1 MQTANTYSHETC
13 AFCLAISHA
22 KLSRISPSGIGR
34 HEAYF
39 LNQELSFKLW
49 VVLSGIELTL
59 RNRGSTYLIA
69 EFGEELFS
77 TEAWR
82 LGEALKS
89 RISKVLARSKD
100 GQPSTDAVITQLP
113 LSFWTLL
120 FSKRMESTTWPVLM
134 RNLLSDSAP
143 TSRAV
148 IYTRLLETVE
158 LRNRIAHH
166 EVVLK
171 ARFKGALERQL
182 ELLSWVCNDF
192 RQEVEA
198 RIEFSL
204 HPVESLHE
212 Q

>member
-1 MQTANTYSHETC
+1 M
-13 AFCLAISHA
+13 
-22 KLSRISPSGIGR
+22 
-34 HEAYF
+34 
-39 LNQELSFKLW
+39 
-49 VVLSGIELTL
+49 VLSAIELTL
-59 RNRGSTYLIA
+59 RNRGSAYLIA

-82 LGEALKS
+82 LGDAAQS
-89 RISKVLARSKD
+89 RINKVLARSKD
-100 GQPSTDAVITQLP
+100 GRVSTDALITQLP

-134 RNLLSDSAP
+134 RNLLSRSAP

-148 IYTRLLETVE
+148 FYTRLLETLE

-171 ARFKGALERQL
+171 ARFSGALERQL
-182 ELLSWVCNDF
+182 ELLSWICIDF
-192 RQEVEA
+192 REEVEA

>member
-1 MQTANTYSHETC
+1 
-13 AFCLAISHA
+13 
-22 KLSRISPSGIGR
+22 
-34 HEAYF
+34 
-39 LNQELSFKLW
+39 
-49 VVLSGIELTL
+49 
-59 RNRGSTYLIA
+59 
-69 EFGEELFS
+69 
-77 TEAWR
+77 
-82 LGEALKS
+82 
-89 RISKVLARSKD
+89 
-100 GQPSTDAVITQLP
+100 
-113 LSFWTLL
+113 
-120 FSKRMESTTWPVLM
+120 M

-148 IYTRLLETVE
+148 VYTRPLETLE

>member
-1 MQTANTYSHETC
+1 M
-13 AFCLAISHA
+13 CLAISHA
-22 KLSRISPSGIGR
+22 KLAQISPPGLGR

-39 LNQELSFKLW
+39 LNQELSCKLW
-49 VVLSGIELTL
+49 LVLSGIELTL
-59 RNRGSTYLIA
+59 RNRGSAYLKA

-82 LGEALKS
+82 LGDAAQS
-89 RISKVLARSKD
+89 RINKVIARSKD
-100 GQPSTDAVITQLP
+100 GHLSTDALIAQLP

-143 TSRAV
+143 TSRGV
-148 IYTRLLETVE
+148 VYTRLLETLE

-182 ELLSWVCNDF
+182 ELLSWICIDF